1 MKKLLRILELTFQPI
16 QDFGKF
22 ILTKWN
28 RNYFFLLIGAVIVL
42 KITQTVNPVSV
53 ITAVM
58 IASTIAIL
66 SILKDI
72 GNSKNI

>member
-1 MKKLLRILELTFQPI
+1 MNKILNILKLTFQPV
-16 QDFGKF
+16 QDMAKF
-22 ILTKWN
+22 LLTKWN

-53 ITAVM
+53 LVAVM

-72 GNSKNI
+72 GNSKNL